1 MSKLLI
7 KNVKI
12 IDSSISF
19 KGDLLVENG
28 KISKID
34 SDINITGIEDLKI
47 IDGKNKILMPA
58 FIDLHTHLRDPG
70 LTHKEDLETGQK
82 AALKGGFTVLCPMAN
97 TKPVCDNE
105 QIMEYVLSKARKL
118 DLCDIKQVCAITE
131 NLEGEEIIDIE
142 KMRTYTD
149 LFSDDGYTLHN
160 EKIVR
165 DALVLSKELD
175 FKVLTHCQPE
185 FEIVKRDLNLLKDV
199 GGNLH
204 ICHISLKD
212 TLDEIKRYKN
222 DGYKF
227 TCEVGPHHIFGYG
240 LEYRV
245 NPAFAEEE
253 DMKHLIQG
261 IKDGYIDMIG
271 TDHAPHTKEDKEKGA
286 PGISNIEVAFQ
297 MVNKVFNENN
307 ISLNKLSEMMSAN
320 PAKLLG
326 LKQGLI
332 KEGLRADL
340 VIVDSEQEEVIDVS
354 KFISK
359 GKNNPFD
366 GQKVRGKVIMT
377 IRNGRV
383 MYDVKGDMQ

>member
-12 IDSSISF
+12 IDSSMSF

-160 EKIVR
+160 EKIMR
-165 DALVLSKELD
+165 DALILSKELD

-326 LKQGLI
+326 LNQGLI

-366 GQKVRGKVIMT
+366 GQKVRGKIIMT
-377 IRNGRV
+377 IRDGRV
-383 MYDVKGDMQ
+383 MYDVKGDIQ

>member
-12 IDSSISF
+12 IDSSMSF

-160 EKIVR
+160 EKIMR

-326 LKQGLI
+326 LNQGLI
-332 KEGLRADL
+332 KEDLRADL

-366 GQKVRGKVIMT
+366 GQKVRGKIIMT
-377 IRNGRV
+377 IRDGRV

>member
-12 IDSSISF
+12 IDSSMSF

-160 EKIVR
+160 EKIMR
-165 DALVLSKELD
+165 DALILSKELD

-326 LKQGLI
+326 LNQGLI

-366 GQKVRGKVIMT
+366 GQKVRGKIIMT
-377 IRNGRV
+377 IRDGRV
-383 MYDVKGDMQ
+383 MYDIKGDMQ

>member
-7 KNVKI
+7 KNVKM
-12 IDSSISF
+12 IDSSMNF
-19 KGDLLVENG
+19 KGDLLIENG

-34 SDINITGIEDLKI
+34 SDINIAGIEDLEI

-105 QIMEYVLSKARKL
+105 QVMEYVLSKAKKL

-160 EKIVR
+160 EKIMR

-185 FEIVKRDLNLLKDV
+185 FEIVKRDLNMLKEV

-326 LKQGLI
+326 LNQGLI

-354 KFISK
+354 KFVSK

-366 GQKVRGKVIMT
+366 GQKVRGKIIMT
-377 IRNGRV
+377 IRDGRV

>member
-7 KNVKI
+7 KNVKM
-12 IDSSISF
+12 IDSSMNF
-19 KGDLLVENG
+19 KGDLLIENG

-34 SDINITGIEDLKI
+34 SDINIAGIEDLEI

-105 QIMEYVLSKARKL
+105 QVMEYVLSKAKKL

-131 NLEGEEIIDIE
+131 NLEGEDIIDIE

-160 EKIVR
+160 EKIMR

-326 LKQGLI
+326 LNQGLI

-354 KFISK
+354 KFVSK

-366 GQKVRGKVIMT
+366 GQKVRGKIIMT
-377 IRNGRV
+377 IRDGRV